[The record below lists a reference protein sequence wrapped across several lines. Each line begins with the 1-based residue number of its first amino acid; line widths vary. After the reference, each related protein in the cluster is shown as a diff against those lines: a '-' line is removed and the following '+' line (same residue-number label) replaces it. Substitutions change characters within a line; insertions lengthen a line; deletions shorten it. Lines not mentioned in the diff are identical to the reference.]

1 MKKNGYNSGYIG
13 IDRRTTAVGTISY
26 QKRMLEREANRMR
39 MAGID
44 IHRDGLVLG
53 LLAENL
59 TDDIGEG
66 WNDSSGNDY
75 HYSFGGGPVITA
87 NSYMKYVNLDSSDDY
102 LDSPTGMNP
111 IGSSAGTAVFIMS
124 STDPQGLFFT
134 QGGGPFLAAYRSGN
148 TMYHSGYGNSILHY
162 HNKQLKNNVY
172 ANFPDG
178 TWNMTEFKNI
188 ERNSNTGWQFSNY
201 SSYEIV
207 GKLRAVLIYN
217 KVLTADESAQ
227 NYDYF
232 LGQGYFS
239 E

>member
-1 MKKNGYNSGYIG
+1 MKKYGYNSGYIG
-13 IDRRTTAVGTISY
+13 TDRRTTAVGTISY

-59 TDDIGEG
+59 TDDIGDG
-66 WNDSSGNDY
+66 WNDSSGNGY
-75 HYSFGGGPVITA
+75 HYTFGGGPVITA

-102 LDSPTGMNP
+102 LDSPVSMNP

-124 STDPQGLFFT
+124 STDQQGLFFT
-134 QGGGPFLAAYRSGN
+134 QGGGSFLAAYRAGN
-148 TMYHSGYGNSILHY
+148 TMYHSGYGSSISHY
-162 HNKQLKNNVY
+162 HNKELKNNVY
-172 ANFPDG
+172 ANFPNG
-178 TWNMTEFKNI
+178 NWNMTEFKNI

-201 SSYEIV
+201 SGYEIV

>member
-1 MKKNGYNSGYIG
+1 MKKYGFNSGYIG
-13 IDRRTTAVGTISY
+13 VDRRTTAIGTINY

-39 MAGID
+39 MAGVD

-59 TDDIGEG
+59 TDNIGDG
-66 WNDSSGNDY
+66 WSDSSGNDY
-75 HYSFGGGPVITA
+75 HYTFGGGPIITA
-87 NSYMKYVNLDSSDDY
+87 NSYMKYVNLDSTDDY
-102 LDSPTGMNP
+102 LDSPVGMNP
-111 IGSSAGTAVFIMS
+111 LGSSAGTAVFVMS
-124 STDPQGLFFT
+124 STDQQGLFFT
-134 QGGGPFLAAYRSGN
+134 QGGGPFLAAYRVGN
-148 TMYHSGYGNSILHY
+148 TMYHSGFGSSITHY
-162 HNKQLKNNVY
+162 HNKLLKNNVY

-201 SSYEIV
+201 GAYEIV
-207 GKLRAVLIYN
+207 GKLRAVLLYN
-217 KVLTADESAQ
+217 KVLTAEESAQ

-232 LGQGYFS
+232 LGQGYLS

>member
-1 MKKNGYNSGYIG
+1 MKKYGYNSGYIG
-13 IDRRTTAVGTISY
+13 VDRRTTDVGTISY

-39 MAGID
+39 MAGVD

-59 TDDIGEG
+59 TDSISDG
-66 WNDSSGNDY
+66 WTDSSANGYN
-75 HYSFGGGPVITA
+75 YSIGGGPTITA
-87 NSYMKYVNLDSSDDY
+87 NSYMKFLNLDSTDDF
-102 LDSPTGMNP
+102 LDSPAGMNP
-111 IGSSAGTAVFIMS
+111 LGSAAGTAVFIMS

-134 QGGGPFLAAYRSGN
+134 QGGGPYLAAYRAGN

-162 HNKQLKNNVY
+162 HNKVLKNNVY

-178 TWNMTEFKNI
+178 GWNMTEFKNI
-188 ERNSNTGWQFSNY
+188 ERDSNTGWQFSNY
-201 SSYEIV
+201 NGYEIV
-207 GKLRAVLIYN
+207 GKIRALLIYN

-232 LGQGYFS
+232 LGRGYFS